1 MPLGKIDR
9 RMEIFRARRKPPRAP
24 AAPSGR
30 EGEVMKSQLLK
41 GVTML
46 VSIIAVAFVTAL
58 ISGA

>member
-1 MPLGKIDR
+1 
-9 RMEIFRARRKPPRAP
+9 
-24 AAPSGR
+24 
-30 EGEVMKSQLLK
+30 MKSQLLK